1 MKNSIDRIIRAYRTR
16 KALVYEGC
24 LGAEEL
30 WKFYKNA
37 PEETKDEFDE
47 LIKSKDEQDQKQA
60 IAILEKFL
68 GILEGELYK
77 CMLSNPRAH

>member
-1 MKNSIDRIIRAYRTR
+1 MKNSIDLIAQVYITK

-24 LGAEEL
+24 LGVEEL
-30 WKFYKNA
+30 FKFYRDA

-47 LIKSKDEQDQKQA
+47 LLNSEEEKDRKRA
-60 IAILEKFL
+60 IGILEKFL

-77 CMLSNPRAH
+77 CMFRDPRNR